1 MSDLRD
7 PSPVPDTA
15 PQPSPVGITSTAPLP
30 RICCVTDPTARVAA
44 VLERRPRKW
53 WRVGRWD
60 LVTGRYDGG
69 AWFRGTL
76 YPQCCDLSP
85 GGRWLSY
92 FARKNDSAWPAGSTY
107 NAVSRLPWLKALAAW
122 RESGTW
128 SRGLHFVADTGVWE
142 VGVPAVGDAAACRAV
157 CGMRFT
163 APAQFATERRR
174 GWREAEANQE
184 REPNDVWDERR
195 EVVMEKS
202 MPANNRHILTVR
214 GKFEAFRTSPD
225 RRLPRPSP
233 YTLLRSGRAETLA
246 GVQWADWTCEG
257 HLATATDQMLRIL
270 DTQRGRV
277 VSETPLA
284 DEEPR
289 PEPAPAWADEW

>member
-1 MSDLRD
+1 MDDPHNSPQVPGTDLQR
-7 PSPVPDTA
+7 PSA
-15 PQPSPVGITSTAPLP
+15 EAASSAPLP
-30 RICCVTDPTARVAA
+30 RIYCVTDPDARVAA

-60 LVTGRYDGG
+60 LATGRYDGG

-92 FARKNDSAWPAGSTY
+92 FALKTDSAWPAGATY

-128 SRGLHFVADTGVWE
+128 SRGHHFVADTSVWE
-142 VGVPAVGDAAACRAV
+142 IGPPTVGDAAV
-157 CGMRFT
+157 CGTLCGMGLT

-174 GWREAEANQE
+174 GWREAAATQE
-184 REPNDVWDERR
+184 REPDDVWDERR
-195 EVVMEKS
+195 EVVMEKVAPTS
-202 MPANNRHILTVR
+202 RHVVLSVR

-225 RRLPRPSP
+225 LWSP
-233 YTLLRSGRAETLA
+233 HPAPYALTRSGRVKTLA

-257 HLATATDQMLRIL
+257 HLATATGRALRIL

-277 VSETPLA
+277 VSESRLT

-289 PEPAPAWADEW
+289 PGPAPAWANEW